1 MKVCLFVKKNRV
13 QRKRDKS
20 YPFTTR
26 SSKYHNDQWS
36 SQHFPPETTPCK
48 QREQSTFIKDG
59 RRKKHRS
66 AGLFFRR
73 LTTKSCAFWQNFG
86 SGLSGLGINKLPFK
100 MTAAAMLECA
110 YWAQDQVSFQRAEE
124 KIKRTLHISIDDDTI
139 RKAAGYIGKAVF
151 EEDCR
156 KADEAW
162 AEFCK
167 RPLVSEPKRK
177 KGVLYIETDGSSV
190 NTRIQDENG
199 STWRENKLAIFFST
213 DHIYKWKNKKGE
225 IYRKIEKKEYV
236 SYLGSVS
243 EFKKHVLAGAIRNGY
258 GRYEKVVL
266 LSDGAGWIANM
277 KDELFG
283 EDALQILDFFHL
295 SENVYSYGKAKFKMN
310 ESQYIPWA
318 DEKCKK
324 LRDGKW
330 KEVLGELDPE
340 ETYKNTVNL
349 YHYINSNKEHIDYPQ
364 YSAMGLFIGSG
375 AIESSNKIIVQRRFK
390 QAGMR
395 WGVSTAQ
402 YLMTLVSKWESE
414 LWESDVVNRTYK
426 ILN

>member
-1 MKVCLFVKKNRV
+1 MKSIAPLDCF
-13 QRKRDKS
+13 
-20 YPFTTR
+20 
-26 SSKYHNDQWS
+26 
-36 SQHFPPETTPCK
+36 
-48 QREQSTFIKDG
+48 
-59 RRKKHRS
+59 
-66 AGLFFRR
+66 
-73 LTTKSCAFWQNFG
+73 
-86 SGLSGLGINKLPFK
+86 LGIDRLPFK

-139 RKAAGYIGKAVF
+139 RKAAGYIGRAVF
-151 EEDCR
+151 DQDCR
-156 KADEAW
+156 RADAAW
-162 AEFCK
+162 AEFSK
-167 RPLVSEPKRK
+167 RPLPSEPKRK

-190 NTRIQDENG
+190 NTRVQDENG

-225 IYRKIEKKEYV
+225 TCRKIEKKEYV

-243 EFKKHVLAGAIRNGY
+243 EFKKHVLAGAVRNGY
-258 GRYEKVVL
+258 GKYEKVVL

-277 KDELFG
+277 KEELFG
-283 EDALQILDFFHL
+283 DDALQILDFFHL
-295 SENVYSYGKAKFKMN
+295 SENVYTYGKAKFKMN
-310 ESQYIPWA
+310 ESEYIPWA
-318 DEKCKK
+318 EAKCRK
-324 LRDGKW
+324 LKEGKW
-330 KEVLGELDPE
+330 EEVLSELDPE

-349 YHYINSNKEHIDYPQ
+349 YHYIDSNKEHIDYPR

-414 LWESDVVNRTYK
+414 LWESDVVNRIYK